1 MGNIDEYSRCI
12 LGMSFLYNIYI
23 YIVFIHG
30 RFFLPENGGFQF
42 MAMFIGKLVKSHT
55 FFGGINSSQ

>member
-1 MGNIDEYSRCI
+1 MNIVGVYWECP
-12 LGMSFLYNIYI
+12 FCTTYI